1 MKSTLP
7 RKNKISNDELLEGQQ
22 SPFSGTN
29 ISEEVNN
36 TVAELR
42 TQNNISN
49 HSEPINLIEVPLNST
64 FDEKN
69 SVNLT
74 TQSAG
79 KLLNNL

>member
-1 MKSTLP
+1 LKSTLP

-22 SPFSGTN
+22 SPFSGIN
-29 ISEEVNN
+29 VSEEVNN
-36 TVAELR
+36 TVVELR

-49 HSEPINLIEVPLNST
+49 HLDPINLIEVPLNST

-74 TQSAG
+74 MQSAG
-79 KLLNNL
+79 KLLNN